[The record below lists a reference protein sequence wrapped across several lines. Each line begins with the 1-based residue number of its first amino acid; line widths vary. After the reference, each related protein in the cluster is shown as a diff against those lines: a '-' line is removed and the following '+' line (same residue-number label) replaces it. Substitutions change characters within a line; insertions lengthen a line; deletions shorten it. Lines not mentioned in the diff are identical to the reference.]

1 MKTPDLLDHPKLRKF
16 VRNIPAGEFLFKQ
29 GQSGSTM
36 FIILKGMV
44 ELVAERDGLSHVT
57 ELIEHGGFLG
67 ERAIVT
73 TDPYRRYYS
82 ARANQDCVVLEMS
95 GKDLEFLKI
104 AVPELMT
111 EIMTKAFEVA
121 AKRLQRM
128 NFLVNALRP
137 SNNEERFFSC
147 VLYFCRTTGT
157 AVPNGLE
164 VPLSVEGVCHYTDIP
179 PQDARR
185 RFGELEKERLIEKL
199 PNGFY
204 LVPSVQAIADRV
216 PSSLHS
222 H

>member
-1 MKTPDLLDHPKLRKF
+1 MKTPDLLDHPKLKKF
-16 VRNIPAGEFLFKQ
+16 LRNIPAGEFLFKQ

-73 TDPYRRYYS
+73 KDPYFRYYS
-82 ARANQDCVVLEMS
+82 ARANQDCVVLEIS

-128 NFLVNALRP
+128 NFLVNALRS

-164 VPLSVEGVCHYTDIP
+164 VPLSVEGICHYTDISA
-179 PQDARR
+179 QDARR
-185 RFGELEKERLIEKL
+185 RFGDLEKARLIEKL